1 MMRHNYSHG
10 NTLDQHI
17 SLVIIWIQEVFCIFM
32 DIYAWLLRFEGEYS
46 PSQNTRLIVK
56 HSSHVDNLAH
66 VFYKLQMRWVL
77 VEIVI
82 SVGFGVE
89 F

>member
-1 MMRHNYSHG
+1 MKHKYSHG
-10 NTLDQHI
+10 NTLGQHI
-17 SLVIIWIQEVFCIFM
+17 SGVIIWIQKVFCISM

-46 PSQNTRLIVK
+46 SSQDTRLIVK
-56 HSSHVDNLAH
+56 HGSHVDNLAH
-66 VFYKLQMRWVL
+66 VFYKLQMRWIL